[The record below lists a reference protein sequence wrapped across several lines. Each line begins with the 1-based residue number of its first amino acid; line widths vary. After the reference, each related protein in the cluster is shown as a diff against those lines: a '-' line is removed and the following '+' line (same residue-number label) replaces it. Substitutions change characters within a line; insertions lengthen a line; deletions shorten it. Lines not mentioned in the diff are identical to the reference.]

1 MSDGIPTEAVKLHV
15 TCRGD
20 TGKILQKC
28 NVSTLEQS
36 RTVHYFVAAKS
47 VLGLST
53 SRSKPSQIRDC
64 LDPFDMPI
72 ALIELELNI
81 CNDSVKFRMEMRKL
95 AVVVH
100 VPHGTQNFAWSFHVL
115 VFQRTV
121 KKCTKIY
128 NARAQMFY
136 SLNLVFGGVPCIP
149 GT

>member
-81 CNDSVKFRMEMRKL
+81 CNDSVQFRMEMRKISRRRSRSSWYTEL
-95 AVVVH
+95 CMVISRSCF
-100 VPHGTQNFAWSFHVL
+100 PKDGEEMYKDL
-115 VFQRTV
+115 
-121 KKCTKIY
+121 
-128 NARAQMFY
+128 
-136 SLNLVFGGVPCIP
+136 
-149 GT
+149 

>member
-1 MSDGIPTEAVKLHV
+1 MSDGIPTEVVKLHV
-15 TCRGD
+15 TCHGD
-20 TGKILQKC
+20 KILQRC
-28 NVSTLEQS
+28 DVSTLEQS
-36 RTVHYFVAAKS
+36 RTVHYFVAVKS

-64 LDPFDMPI
+64 LDPFDTPI

-81 CNDSVKFRMEMRKL
+81 CNDSVKFRMEMRKISRRRSRSSWYTEL
-95 AVVVH
+95 CMVK
-100 VPHGTQNFAWSFHVL
+100 
-115 VFQRTV
+115 RTV

-128 NARAQMFY
+128 NTRAQMFY